1 METFQPDDER
11 WEQAVSGRLAKLRS
25 MPADTTRLASLLQSQ
40 IPRPAATR
48 RRTLWLSTGSLRA
61 VAASLLLAGA
71 LAAALFFAVSS
82 RPALASPAQMARMH
96 EDLVAGK
103 TSAIQVDSIDA
114 ANRALAGE
122 HPQFPAL
129 PNVPADHVMACCMNS
144 VKDKNVACVLMK
156 REGVP
161 VSLMV
166 ARSRDMRLP
175 DSPVTIHNGVSYHV
189 QASGKLNMVMTER
202 HDRWVCL
209 IAEMPAEQLMDL
221 AARLEF

>member
-1 METFQPDDER
+1 MESYEPDDER
-11 WEQAVSGRLAKLRS
+11 WEQAVSGRLSKLRS
-25 MPADTTRLASLLQSQ
+25 MPVDTSRLAGLLQSQ
-40 IPRPAATR
+40 IPRPAAR
-48 RRTLWLSTGSLRA
+48 RRAFGLSIGSLRA
-61 VAASLLLAGA
+61 VAAGLLLVGA
-71 LAAALFFAVSS
+71 LGAALFFAASS

-103 TSAIQVDSIDA
+103 TRAMQVDSIEA
-114 ANRALAGE
+114 ANQLLAGE

-129 PNVPADHVMACCMNS
+129 PNVPAEHVMACCMNS
-144 VKDKNVACVLMK
+144 LKDKDVACVLMK

-166 ARSRDMRLP
+166 ARSRDMLLP
-175 DSPVTIHNGVSYHV
+175 SSPVTVRNGVSYHV
-189 QASGKLNMVMTER
+189 QASGKLNMVMSER

>member
-1 METFQPDDER
+1 MESYEPDDER
-11 WEQAVSGRLAKLRS
+11 WEQAVSGRLSKLRS

-40 IPRPAATR
+40 IPRPAAAR
-48 RRTLWLSTGSLRA
+48 RRAPWLSIGSMRA
-61 VAASLLLAGA
+61 VAASLLLVGA
-71 LAAALFFAVSS
+71 LGATLFFAASS

-103 TSAIQVDSIDA
+103 TRAMQVDSIEA
-114 ANRALAGE
+114 ANRVLAGE
-122 HPQFPAL
+122 HPQFPSL
-129 PNVPADHVMACCMNS
+129 PNVPAEHVMACCMNS
-144 VKDKNVACVLMK
+144 LKDKDVACVLMK
-156 REGVP
+156 REGLP

-175 DSPVTIHNGVSYHV
+175 SSPVTVRNGVSYHV
-189 QASGKLNMVMTER
+189 QSSGKLNMVMTER